1 MYGCIL
7 TLGLIA
13 FDVATGLLQAWF
25 TKTLNSTNM
34 RQGGVN
40 KLTELVALFG
50 SWLFNQGLQSSGLS
64 IPFPVYETVVF
75 YLCTMELISVL
86 ENLCEINPKLNGL
99 FAPYLQKIDKK

>member
-1 MYGCIL
+1 MYACIL

-13 FDVATGLLQAWF
+13 FDVGTGLLKAWV

-40 KLTELVALFG
+40 KLTEVITLFG
-50 SWLFNQGLQSSGLS
+50 SWLVNQGLQSSGLGV
-64 IPFPVYETVVF
+64 PFPVFETVVC

-99 FAPYLQKIDKK
+99 FAPYLQKINKK